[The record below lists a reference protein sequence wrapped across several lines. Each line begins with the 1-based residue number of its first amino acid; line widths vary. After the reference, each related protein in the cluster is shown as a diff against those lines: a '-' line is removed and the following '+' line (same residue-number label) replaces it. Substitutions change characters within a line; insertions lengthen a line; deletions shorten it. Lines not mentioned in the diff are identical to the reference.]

1 MKDSSEPNLSEQP
14 TDPPKGRRQPP
25 NTPGA
30 ELMLDSDE
38 SLRISYF
45 AQVWQRFRK
54 NRIALFGVWCII
66 AMILLAVFAPALCLN
81 QPFYFNGPAGVEFPF
96 FRGLFNRLL
105 FENGVDLF
113 FNLLLV
119 LSPAYV
125 GLWLLTKQRLRARF
139 QRYAWR
145 LLLTLI
151 TFHCTLF
158 AASSVQNLGSVDN
171 PLYFTEKVTN
181 YRTLVE
187 QLEAEGQEVS
197 AVFPLRPVS
206 YRETA
211 AEDALQPPSGRHWLG
226 TDSEGRDVF
235 ARMLYGTRISLT
247 IGVIAVA
254 IYVAIGVVLGALA
267 GYFGGRVDMW
277 ISRVIEVMICFPTF
291 FLILTLAALIEERS
305 IFHVMVIIGVT
316 SWTGVARL
324 IRAEFLK
331 HKNLEY
337 AQAALALGL
346 KRARVIFVHIL
357 PNAIAPVLVTA
368 TFGIASAILIESAL
382 AFLGIGDLTVASW
395 GETLNT
401 GRTQSKLWLIL
412 APGFAIFFVVSVF
425 NLVGEGLR
433 DALDPKLKS

>member
-1 MKDSSEPNLSEQP
+1 MTGPVD
-14 TDPPKGRRQPP
+14 D
-25 NTPGA
+25 
-30 ELMLDSDE
+30 

-54 NRIALFGVWCII
+54 NKIALFGVWCII
-66 AMILLAVFAPALCLN
+66 TLLLLAIFAPAISLN
-81 QPFYFNGPAGVEFPF
+81 QPFYFSGPEGVELPF

-119 LSPAYV
+119 LLPFYV
-125 GLWLLTKQRLRARF
+125 GGWLIAKRRLGRQFNRF
-139 QRYAWR
+139 ALRYIGSLVA
-145 LLLTLI
+145 
-151 TFHCTLF
+151 FHCALF
-158 AASSVQNLGSVDN
+158 GAASFEKIGSAKN
-171 PLYFTEKVTN
+171 PLYFTEQVTN
-181 YRTLVE
+181 YRALASE
-187 QLEAEGQEVS
+187 LEAEGHDVT
-197 AVFPLRPVS
+197 AIFPLRTLS
-206 YRETA
+206 YRETSA
-211 AEDALQPPSGRHWLG
+211 DTALQPPSGKHWLG

-235 ARMLYGTRISLT
+235 ARMLFGTRISLT

-277 ISRVIEVMICFPTF
+277 ISRMIEVMICFPTF

-346 KRARVIFVHIL
+346 KQVRVIFVHIL

-401 GRTQSKLWLIL
+401 GRTQEKMWLIL